1 MDREDTIEKE
11 QAGEER
17 ARTQVLRAQET
28 GTNYES
34 TMETLRQAEQ
44 ELPSFSGSYD
54 DEIGRLYD
62 RIGVIAYLIG
72 EAVKISPA
80 DNKYIP
86 VICGTAGALLGVAAM
101 YTVPE
106 FPAGDIINAIAVGI
120 VSGLSATGADQIAK
134 QMKK

>member
-1 MDREDTIEKE
+1 MKFMGV
-11 QAGEER
+11 AGV
-17 ARTQVLRAQET
+17 AA
-28 GTNYES
+28 
-34 TMETLRQAEQ
+34 
-44 ELPSFSGSYD
+44 
-54 DEIGRLYD
+54 
-62 RIGVIAYLIG
+62 IGVIAYLIG

-86 VICGTAGALLGVAAM
+86 VICG
-101 YTVPE
+101 TVPE